1 MSVENISN
9 LAELI
14 AAKLLKIKELSTKK
28 VSVKNKLDEV
38 NRESNTLATEI
49 NKIEQE
55 ITSIKFEISNRLSD
69 SNLKVVIDGE

>member
-28 VSVKNKLDEV
+28 VFVKNKLDEV